1 MKKICYMML
10 VVLCVLLTLS
20 GCRGDGA
27 TKTTAVRSEMVD
39 DITQPWALSMQ
50 YYDIYFSLEEVSLL
64 DNNTGEMEASYYAA
78 GTFSPDMDLT
88 RIPILV
94 NFNGDCL
101 TVDGDFVAATSPT
114 MILFDFSNG
123 RTHEIGVSHEG
134 EVRIY
139 TASASCS

>member
-1 MKKICYMML
+1 
-10 VVLCVLLTLS
+10 
-20 GCRGDGA
+20 
-27 TKTTAVRSEMVD
+27 MVD